1 MITFPGQDIDFVI
14 AGEALQ
20 SGANQAENSGRSR
33 QPPEILRD
41 LPGSRGEIRQQGQ
54 GGEPAGATASQTEE
68 GGAACWSNHCG
79 GHLATLLL
87 LSITI
92 TLPLLLL
99 LAAAGQVVP
108 GPALLSA
115 DSSESGE
122 TGQSSPG
129 PAQPAGSHTANH
141 RVRGLRPPAALKPLP
156 AGHRGEEQQSLL
168 PPAASR
174 LLPSNSSTSSPT
186 AVQLGPS
193 KLPSLVLYANT
204 LSEHWN
210 SVDYD
215 GHITAWTECCTV
227 CFQH

>member
-41 LPGSRGEIRQQGQ
+41 LQGSRGEIRQQGQ

-99 LAAAGQVVP
+99 AAAGQVVP

-129 PAQPAGSHTANH
+129 PPQPAGSHTANH
-141 RVRGLRPPAALKPLP
+141 RVRGPRPPAALKPLP

-168 PPAASR
+168 PAASSR
-174 LLPSNSSTSSPT
+174 NLASHASPSCSAP
-186 AVQLGPS
+186 VQLCSS
-193 KLPSLVLYANT
+193 KLPRLVLYANT